1 MDGLAPQ
8 LVAPPTLAHRAARV
22 LRVDGHSLLL
32 VTPDGALPTARRAVS
47 CLVAPQDG
55 DRVLFATLP
64 GDEHWVLAVLEHR
77 DPGPTRIEVDGDLE
91 LRAPTGTITAAAAKG
106 VTVATGAE
114 VAVLAGSVRV
124 VAQRGL
130 AALDELT
137 VLAEKVDAEVTRLR
151 ATFTTVDT
159 VMERLS
165 QRAKRVYRFV
175 GELDQ
180 LRARR
185 ADYSAQETFQV
196 HAHDTLLTSEQLVKI
211 DGDQIHVG

>member
-1 MDGLAPQ
+1 MDGLAPK
-8 LVAPPTLAHRAARV
+8 LTPPPTLAHRAARV
-22 LRVDGHSLLL
+22 VRVEGPALLL
-32 VTPDGALPTARRAVS
+32 VTADGAQPAARRALS
-47 CLVAPQDG
+47 CLVAPQPG
-55 DRVLFATLP
+55 DRVLVATLP
-64 GDEHWVLAVLEHR
+64 GEEHWVLAVLERR
-77 DPGPTRIEVDGDLE
+77 DPQPTRIEVDGDLE
-91 LRAPTGTITAAAAKG
+91 LRAPHGSITAAAAKG
-106 VTVATGAE
+106 VTVSTGAE
-114 VAVLAGSVRV
+114 AAVLAGSVRV

-130 AALDELT
+130 AAFDELT
-137 VLAEKVDAEVTRLR
+137 VLAERVDAEVTRLR

-185 ADYSAQETFQV
+185 ADYAAQETFQV

>member
-8 LVAPPTLAHRAARV
+8 SLPSQSFAHRAARV
-22 LRVDGHSLLL
+22 VRVDGRSLQL
-32 VTPDGALPTARRAVS
+32 VTPDGALPTARRAAS
-47 CLVAPQDG
+47 CLVAPQEG

-77 DPGPTRIEVDGDLE
+77 DPQPTRIEVDGDLE
-91 LRAPTGTITAAAAKG
+91 LRAPAGTVTVAAGRG

-114 VAVLAGSVRV
+114 AAVLAGTVRV
-124 VAQRGL
+124 VAGKGL
-130 AALDELT
+130 TAFDELT
-137 VLAEKVDAEVTRLR
+137 VLAEKVDAEVTRMR

-175 GELDQ
+175 EELDQ
-180 LRARR
+180 LRTRR
-185 ADYSAQETFQV
+185 ADYTAKDTFQV
-196 HAHDTLLTSEQLVKI
+196 HAHDTLLTSDQLVKI
-211 DGDQIHVG
+211 DGEQIHVG

>member
-8 LVAPPTLAHRAARV
+8 LSLPQTFAPRAAVV
-22 LRVDGHSLLL
+22 LRVDASTAVLLAPERTQHS
-32 VTPDGALPTARRAVS
+32 ARRAVS
-47 CLVAPQDG
+47 CLVAPQPG

-64 GDEHWVLAVLEHR
+64 GEEHWVLAVLEHR
-77 DPGPTRIEVDGDLE
+77 DPQPTRIEVDGDLE
-91 LRAPTGTITAAAAKG
+91 LRAPAGSITASAGRG
-106 VTVATGAE
+106 VTVATGGEA
-114 VAVLAGSVRV
+114 AVLAGTVRI

-137 VLAEKVDAEVTRLR
+137 VLAERADAEVTRMR
-151 ATFTTVDT
+151 ATFSTVDT

-175 GELDQ
+175 EELDQ
-180 LRARR
+180 LRTRR
-185 ADYSAQETFQV
+185 ADYTAKETFQV
-196 HAHDTLLTSEQLVKI
+196 HAHDTLMTSDQLVKI

>member
-8 LVAPPTLAHRAARV
+8 IAPPLTFAHRAARV
-22 LRVDGHSLLL
+22 VRLDGHSLML
-32 VTPDGALPTARRAVS
+32 VTPDGALPTARRALS
-47 CLVAPQDG
+47 CLVAPQAG

-64 GDEHWVLAVLEHR
+64 GDEHWVLAVLEHL
-77 DPGPTRIEVDGDLE
+77 DAGPTRIEVDGDLE
-91 LRAPTGTITAAAAKG
+91 LRAPTGTVPVAAGRG
-106 VTVATGAE
+106 VTVATGGEA
-114 VAVLAGSVRV
+114 AVLAGAVRV
-124 VAQRGL
+124 VAQRGV
-130 AALDELT
+130 AVLDELT
-137 VLAEKVDAEVTRLR
+137 LLADKVDAEVSRMR

-175 GELDQ
+175 EELDQ

-185 ADYSAQETFQV
+185 VDYEAKESFQV
-196 HAHDTLLTSEQLVKI
+196 HAHDTLLTSDQLVKI

>member
-1 MDGLAPQ
+1 MDGIAPQ
-8 LVAPPTLAHRAARV
+8 PSPPLTFAHRAGMV
-22 LRVDGHSLLL
+22 LRVEGPAATVRSADGTL
-32 VTPDGALPTARRAVS
+32 TTCRRAVS
-47 CLVAPQDG
+47 CLVAPKPG

-77 DPGPTRIEVDGDLE
+77 DAQPTRIEVDGDLE
-91 LRAPTGTITAAAAKG
+91 LRAPAGTITAAAGRG
-106 VTVATGAE
+106 VSVVTGGEA
-114 VAVLAGSVRV
+114 AVLSGSVRV

-130 AALDELT
+130 AAFDELT

-175 GELDQ
+175 EELDQ
-180 LRARR
+180 LRTRR
-185 ADYSAQETFQV
+185 ADYTAKDTFQV
-196 HAHDTLLTSEQLVKI
+196 HAHDTLLTSDQLVKI